1 MIRLLPPSAAPD
13 AARLIGTRAARGF
26 ADGLASVL
34 LASYLSRLGFTP
46 VQIGAIAT
54 ATLFGSAS
62 LLLSVGLLGHRYAR
76 KTVLL
81 ASSALMCATGVAF
94 YFATGFWTLLA
105 VAFVGTLNP
114 SSGDVTLFLPTE
126 QAVLA
131 ESAAARDRT
140 SLFAWYNLAG
150 AFAGALGSLAA
161 GLPDA
166 IAPGAAA
173 QAERAAFLVYGA
185 LGAASALAYRKL
197 SPSLEPPPSVRT
209 APLQKSRGVVLQLAA
224 LFSLDAFGGGF
235 VVQSIVALWLF
246 RRFGLSVST
255 AAAIFFAVNLLG
267 AISQLVSAR
276 IAARIGH
283 VRTMVYTH
291 LPANAFLLL
300 AGVMPTLPLAVFF
313 LLLRAMLSQ
322 MDVPARQAYV
332 MAMVPREERAAAASV
347 TNVPRSLA
355 SAIGPLLAG
364 ALLQASPLG
373 WPLICGG
380 ALKIAYD
387 LTLYALFS
395 RRLPAE
401 AGG

>member
-1 MIRLLPPSAAPD
+1 MTRLLPPSAAPD

-54 ATLFGSAS
+54 ATLFGSAA
-62 LLLSVGLLGHRYAR
+62 LLLAAGLLGHRYPR

-81 ASSALMCATGVAF
+81 ASSVLMCATGVAF
-94 YFATGFWTLLA
+94 YLATGFWALLA
-105 VAFVGTLNP
+105 V
-114 SSGDVTLFLPTE
+114 
-126 QAVLA
+126 
-131 ESAAARDRT
+131 
-140 SLFAWYNLAG
+140 

-173 QAERAAFLVYGA
+173 QAERAAFLVYAA

-276 IAARIGH
+276 IAKK
-283 VRTMVYTH
+283 M
-291 LPANAFLLL
+291 
-300 AGVMPTLPLAVFF
+300 
-313 LLLRAMLSQ
+313 
-322 MDVPARQAYV
+322 
-332 MAMVPREERAAAASV
+332 AAAV
-347 TNVPRSLA
+347 
-355 SAIGPLLAG
+355 
-364 ALLQASPLG
+364 
-373 WPLICGG
+373 
-380 ALKIAYD
+380 
-387 LTLYALFS
+387 
-395 RRLPAE
+395 
-401 AGG
+401 